1 MGKGRKP
8 KPTAMLKA
16 SDTFRKDRHENRL
29 EASGTPQQP
38 VFSDSRDTFD
48 WLVRHLD
55 DLGVLAEIDAIAL
68 QMMSDAWEDY
78 CASRAVIRA
87 LGPTYTTTNAQG
99 DEMHRPRPELALMQQ
114 SWDRLKKMLPEFG
127 LTASSRAKL
136 NAPERVESLEDL
148 LND

>member
-29 EASGTPQQP
+29 EASGRPDQP
-38 VFSDSRDTFD
+38 FFSDSKDTFD
-48 WLVRHLD
+48 WLVKHLD
-55 DLGVLAEIDAIAL
+55 DLGVVAEVDAIAL
-68 QMMSDAWEDY
+68 QMLSDAWEDY
-78 CASRAVIRA
+78 CASRAVIRK
-87 LGPTYTTTNAQG
+87 LGPTYVTTTAQG
-99 DEMHRPRPELALMQQ
+99 DEMHRPRPELGLMQQ

-136 NAPERVESLEDL
+136 NAPEKIETLDDL
-148 LND
+148 LKD

>member
-16 SDTFRKDRHENRL
+16 SDTFRKDRHKDRL
-29 EASGTPQQP
+29 EAKGRPDQP
-38 VFSDSRDTFD
+38 AFSDSKETFN
-48 WLVRHLD
+48 WLVKHLD

-68 QMMSDAWEDY
+68 QMLSDAWEDY
-78 CASRAVIRA
+78 QASRAVIRK
-87 LGPTYTTTNAQG
+87 LGPTYTTTTAQG

-127 LTASSRAKL
+127 LTSAARAKL
-136 NAPERVESLEDL
+136 NAPEKIESLEDL
-148 LND
+148 LN